1 MFSAGILVFVDV
13 IKELPATMIM
23 RPFNFT
29 TLAVRTFELASDE
42 QLAEASSA
50 ALAMVLVGIIPVI
63 MISRT
68 IAKSRPGQEN

>member
-1 MFSAGILVFVDV
+1 VM
-13 IKELPATMIM
+13 KELPATMIM

-42 QLAEASSA
+42 QLAAASSA
-50 ALAMVLVGIIPVI
+50 ALAIVLVGIIPVI

-68 IAKSRPGQEN
+68 IAKSRPGQQN